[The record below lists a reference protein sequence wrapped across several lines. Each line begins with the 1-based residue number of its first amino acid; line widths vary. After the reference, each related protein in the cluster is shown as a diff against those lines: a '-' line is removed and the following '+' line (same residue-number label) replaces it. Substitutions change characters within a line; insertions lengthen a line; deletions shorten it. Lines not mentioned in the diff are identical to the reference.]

1 MKTLEHMV
9 YKYTN
14 TNFILSQFV
23 HNKYNI
29 NIYIFTTITRILKAL
44 GQSGKN
50 PGISDQGIS
59 GTNLLV
65 MQRKNMICVIGNFNG
80 VSERMVLFFYA

>member
-1 MKTLEHMV
+1 MLPAVEYLE
-9 YKYTN
+9 
-14 TNFILSQFV
+14 IEFV
-23 HNKYNI
+23 SAWDTMFPFFRPHGF
-29 NIYIFTTITRILKAL
+29 YIFTTITRILKAL

-59 GTNLLV
+59 GTDLLV
-65 MQRKNMICVIGNFNG
+65 MQRKNMICVIDNFNW